1 MLSESFIAQSPE
13 EAYRLAIQKY
23 GSIDN
28 FKIIKATQY
37 KNRDSELVSEI
48 TIEVDESAYL
58 ESCGIDEEEALIEEM
73 NLLKS
78 KMDKMR
84 EALSPKK
91 SLENEDLEK
100 RALERKD
107 LEEKELPKDK
117 EIEQIKELLINRGL
131 SRNWVENML
140 NPFIGTQV
148 AQDKSLLLSFVLEE
162 IEEAIEITK
171 KSIDSRINILV
182 GTTGVGK
189 TTTVAKLTGWSA
201 LKGVNPDDIALINLD
216 NYRVGAQEQLGFYA
230 KSMGVDYY
238 CPSTADDL
246 KNVINSLTF
255 KKLIFI
261 DTAGSSPYDS
271 QKLLDTVEYCKSI
284 DNSLKTLSATL
295 VVSVTSKYED
305 LKDIYEHFSFLN
317 IDSVIATKFDE
328 TKNVGNLIAFL
339 LDTKLPVSFLSIGQ
353 EVPIDLEI
361 ATKRRILETFI
372 GEIDDK

>member
-1 MLSESFIAQSPE
+1 MFSESFIAPSPE

-37 KNRDSELVSEI
+37 KNRDNELISEI
-48 TIEVDESAYL
+48 TIEVNEEAYL

-84 EALSPKK
+84 EALSPKQELDNK
-91 SLENEDLEK
+91 KDEIDEDI
-100 RALERKD
+100 
-107 LEEKELPKDK
+107 
-117 EIEQIKELLINRGL
+117 EIVKELLIDRGL
-131 SRNWVENML
+131 SRSWVENML

-148 AQDKSLLLSFVLEE
+148 AQDKKLLLSFVLEE
-162 IEEAIEITK
+162 IEEAIEISK
-171 KSIDSRINILV
+171 KTIDSRINIFV

-238 CPSTADDL
+238 CPTTPDEL
-246 KNVINSLTF
+246 KSVISSLTF

-261 DTAGSSPYDS
+261 DTAGSSPYDRE
-271 QKLLDTVEYCKSI
+271 KLLDTVKYCKSI
-284 DNSLKTLSATL
+284 DNTLKTLSATL

-317 IDSVIATKFDE
+317 IDNVIATKFDE
-328 TKNVGNLIAFL
+328 TKKVGNLIAFL
-339 LDTKLPVSFLSIGQ
+339 LDTKLPVSFLSVGQ

-361 ATKRRILETFI
+361 ATKRRILEAFI
-372 GEIDDK
+372 GDINDK

>member
-1 MLSESFIAQSPE
+1 MFSESFIAPSPE
-13 EAYRLAIQKY
+13 EAYKLAIQKY

-28 FKIIKATQY
+28 FKIIKASQY

-48 TIEVDESAYL
+48 TIEVDECAYL
-58 ESCGIDEEEALIEEM
+58 ESCGIGEEEALIEEM

-91 SLENEDLEK
+91 DLINEELSK
-100 RALERKD
+100 K
-107 LEEKELPKDK
+107 EKEPSKDK

-162 IEEAIEITK
+162 IEEAIEISK
-171 KSIDSRINILV
+171 KSIDSRINVLV

-216 NYRVGAQEQLGFYA
+216 NYRVGAQEQLDFYA

-238 CPSTADDL
+238 CPNTPDDL

-284 DNSLKTLSATL
+284 DNTLKALSATL

-339 LDTKLPVSFLSIGQ
+339 LDTKLPVSFLSVGQ

-361 ATKRRILETFI
+361 ATKRRILEAFI

>member
-1 MLSESFIAQSPE
+1 MFSESFIAPSPE
-13 EAYRLAIQKY
+13 EAYKLAIQKY

-37 KNRDSELVSEI
+37 KNRDNELVSEI

-58 ESCGIDEEEALIEEM
+58 ESCGISEEEALIEEM

-84 EALSPKK
+84 EALI
-91 SLENEDLEK
+91 
-100 RALERKD
+100 
-107 LEEKELPKDK
+107 PKDEPK
-117 EIEQIKELLINRGL
+117 VEEEPLEDEEIDIVKELLINRGL
-131 SRNWVENML
+131 SRTWVENML

-148 AQDKSLLLSFVLEE
+148 AQDKNLLLSFVLEE

-238 CPSTADDL
+238 CPSTPEEL
-246 KNVINSLTF
+246 KSVINSLTF

-261 DTAGSSPYDS
+261 DTAGSSPYDT
-271 QKLLDTVEYCKSI
+271 QKLLDTVKYCKTI
-284 DNSLKTLSATL
+284 DSSLKSLSATL

-339 LDTKLPVSFLSIGQ
+339 LDTKLPVSFLSVGQ

-361 ATKRRILETFI
+361 ATKRRILEAFI

>member
-1 MLSESFIAQSPE
+1 MFSESFIAPSPE
-13 EAYRLAIQKY
+13 EAYKLAIQKY

-37 KNRDSELVSEI
+37 KNRDKELVSEI
-48 TIEVDESAYL
+48 TIEVNEDAYL
-58 ESCGIDEEEALIEEM
+58 ESCGISEEEALIEEM

-84 EALSPKK
+84 EALSPN
-91 SLENEDLEK
+91 SVTENKES
-100 RALERKD
+100 KD
-107 LEEKELPKDK
+107 
-117 EIEQIKELLINRGL
+117 EIEIVKDLLINRGL

-148 AQDKSLLLSFVLEE
+148 AQDKKLLLSFVLEE
-162 IEEAIEITK
+162 IEEAIEISK
-171 KSIDSRINILV
+171 KTIDSRINIFV

-238 CPSTADDL
+238 CPSTPDEL
-246 KNVINSLTF
+246 KDVINSLTF

-261 DTAGSSPYDS
+261 DTAGSSPYDRE
-271 QKLLDTVEYCKSI
+271 KLLDTVKYCKSI
-284 DNSLKTLSATL
+284 DSTLKTLSATL

-317 IDSVIATKFDE
+317 IDNVIATKFDE
-328 TKNVGNLIAFL
+328 TKKVGNLIAFL
-339 LDTKLPVSFLSIGQ
+339 LDTNLPVSFLSVGQ

-361 ATKRRILETFI
+361 ATKRRILEAFI
-372 GEIDDK
+372 GEIDEK

>member
-1 MLSESFIAQSPE
+1 MLSESFIAPSPE
-13 EAYRLAIQKY
+13 EAYKLAIQKY

-28 FKIIKATQY
+28 FKIVKATQY
-37 KNRDSELVSEI
+37 KNRDNELVSEI
-48 TIEVDESAYL
+48 TIEVDEDAYL
-58 ESCGIDEEEALIEEM
+58 ESCGISEEEALIEEM

-91 SLENEDLEK
+91 DLADKDLSNEDLAK
-100 RALERKD
+100 
-107 LEEKELPKDK
+107 EEPPKDK

-131 SRNWVENML
+131 SQNWVENML

-284 DNSLKTLSATL
+284 DSSLKTLSATL

-339 LDTKLPVSFLSIGQ
+339 LDTKLPVSFLSVGQ

-361 ATKRRILETFI
+361 ATKRRILEAFI